1 MVFMSNAVK
10 LAGVKTANQLTKEDT
25 QPTVDSQVHNVRKEL
40 VQTQKILSVG
50 MLTSEL
56 FLSKLETSWAFVLS
70 ATALQ
75 FYFSI

>member
-10 LAGVKTANQLTKEDT
+10 LAGVQTPNQLTKENS
-25 QPTVDSQVHNVRKEL
+25 QPTIDSQVHKVRKEL
-40 VQTQKILSVG
+40 VQAQNILSVE

-70 ATALQ
+70 TAALQ
-75 FYFSI
+75 FYFII

>member
-10 LAGVKTANQLTKEDT
+10 LAGVKTPNQLTKEDT

-40 VQTQKILSVG
+40 VQTQKILSVE

-75 FYFSI
+75 FYFSV

>member
-10 LAGVKTANQLTKEDT
+10 LAGVKTPNQLTKEDT

-40 VQTQKILSVG
+40 VQTQKILSVE

>member
-10 LAGVKTANQLTKEDT
+10 LAGVKTPNQLTKEDT
-25 QPTVDSQVHNVRKEL
+25 QPTVDSRVHNVRKEL

-75 FYFSI
+75 FYFSV

>member
-10 LAGVKTANQLTKEDT
+10 LAGVKTPNQLTKEDT
-25 QPTVDSQVHNVRKEL
+25 QPTVDSRVHNVRKEL
-40 VQTQKILSVG
+40 VQTQKILSVR